1 MNHMNSRTVV
11 GLGIAAVAAIAIA
24 TGISLSRKPV
34 ADAAQGAGEV
44 LPGLA
49 EHVNDVRRISLTGP
63 GQKLLVTLEKGEQGW
78 SVKEKSGYRADAGK
92 VREYLLRLS
101 QSRLVEQKTAN
112 EQRYADIGVT
122 DIGAAGAK
130 GLLVALDGLPQP
142 AQLIVGII
150 NPRGD
155 ATYVRR
161 AGDKPSWL
169 AKGNLIPDKNAAN
182 WLDKRIVDLPATRI
196 REVSW
201 SRPDGRSVRVFKTNA
216 GDANYALADL
226 PKGRELSSEFAANGE
241 ATTLAGLNFDDV
253 LTAAE
258 APAPTDAKAYRATF
272 LSFDGVVVELVGWK
286 KDERF
291 YAQFQARKDEAAFDA
306 ALTAAQAQAQADRDA
321 QQTAASADAAKPV
334 ATPPAAVAD
343 PARERSERSAAV
355 DAEVAELGRRFSG
368 WTFVLPAYKAAGF
381 DKTADDFL
389 KPLEDKKADAKKAA
403 GK

>member
-169 AKGNLIPDKNAAN
+169 AKGNLIPDKSAAN

-306 ALTAAQAQAQADRDA
+306 ALTAAQAQAKADRDA